1 MPARAIA
8 QWVSKGLPTLT
19 ARGLRPR
26 SGKRSLI
33 APKGAEL
40 WAAAP
45 VTVFRSS
52 LRRLRPEALS
62 RACGSRGGHSG
73 GPPTWFLRES
83 LRSCP
88 GSPRSACRMP
98 RPISYGSQARG
109 LSHGQALY
117 PPPAGVLEVDQP
129 DSNDPRILESGAGN
143 EARTRDLYLGKVPLY
158 QLSYSRILG
167 EGRIVCAGP
176 AKSRQ
181 GAARGGEN
189 PWRTKG
195 LRGQRLS
202 SGHAARRYATM
213 EMRVAAAASSVR
225 TTPSG

>member
-1 MPARAIA
+1 MTVAPQAIDESTLVFEA
-8 QWVSKGLPTLT
+8 TLT
-19 ARGLRPR
+19 VRQVTFGPLQMLMEPIAVHAICQHETGRICRRTSPAPLRNTQPR
-26 SGKRSLI
+26 RCFRISLI
-33 APKGAEL
+33 LG
-40 WAAAP
+40 
-45 VTVFRSS
+45 F
-52 LRRLRPEALS
+52 
-62 RACGSRGGHSG
+62 
-73 GPPTWFLRES
+73 
-83 LRSCP
+83 
-88 GSPRSACRMP
+88 
-98 RPISYGSQARG
+98 
-109 LSHGQALY
+109 
-117 PPPAGVLEVDQP
+117 
-129 DSNDPRILESGAGN
+129 GAGN